1 MLLIL
6 SRFSALVPRESS
18 QLAIRGVPEGVV
30 GLGSVRFLSVLGKSC
45 GGAVIASALKPPAFY
60 LLKRRKERKN
70 TRYKDKT
77 YIMGCILFFIL
88 FL

>member
-1 MLLIL
+1 MLLML

-45 GGAVIASALKPPAFY
+45 GGAVIASAL
-60 LLKRRKERKN
+60 
-70 TRYKDKT
+70 
-77 YIMGCILFFIL
+77 
-88 FL
+88 